1 MTQRLLLSEK
11 GRQAS
16 LPYSLLAR
24 LSDVLA
30 QKMGLYYPVQR
41 WNDLER
47 AIKLAAPAL
56 GVESPEAG
64 ARQVIS
70 APLTRSRVEIL
81 AHYLTVGETYF
92 FREQESLNV
101 LAGILP
107 ELMAACAQAG
117 KPLRIWSAGCCTGE
131 EPYSVA
137 MLIDRLQSPSEEWN
151 VTIQATDIN
160 PVFLEKATTGIY
172 SEWSFRHTPAWVRER
187 YFRQR
192 KDGSFEISPHIR
204 RRVSFS
210 YLNLADEAYPSSIR
224 ESGLVDIILCR
235 NVLMYFSPES
245 TARVLRNLH
254 RSLNDGGWLITGLV
268 EASGSLNNLFSVFNA
283 PAFPGAALYRKE
295 ICPPAPE
302 RRLDPDLPA
311 VFPDHGS
318 ENGSVPG
325 FSTTAIGRQSIYA
338 SGRTGSPGLPA
349 SANSSQSAENG
360 EFSAL
365 CDTARSFA
373 SRGQLGEARKWCK
386 KAIAVSGLN
395 PVPHYLLATI
405 RLESGQTQD
414 AIRSLQRTLYLDPDF
429 VLAHFLLGSVDLSRG
444 RHQEANRHFDA
455 ALLLLADCPPHKTLP
470 ESDGLTAARLA
481 QTIESVRKGRH

>member
-1 MTQRLLLSEK
+1 MQT
-11 GRQAS
+11 S
-16 LPYSLLAR
+16 LPYSLLTQLR
-24 LSDVLA
+24 DVLA

-47 AIKLAAPAL
+47 GIKLAAPAL
-56 GVESPEAG
+56 GVESAEAC

-70 APLTRSRVEIL
+70 APLTRSRIEIL
-81 AHYLTVGETYF
+81 APYLTVGETYF
-92 FREQESLNV
+92 FREQESLNG
-101 LAGILP
+101 LASVLP

-117 KPLRIWSAGCCTGE
+117 RLLRIWSAGCCTGE
-131 EPYSVA
+131 EPYSIA
-137 MLIDRLQSPSEEWN
+137 MLIDQLMCPSGEWN

-160 PVFLEKATTGIY
+160 PVFLEKAAKGIY
-172 SEWSFRHTPAWVRER
+172 SEWSFRHTPVWVRER
-187 YFRQR
+187 YFKQR

-204 RRVSFS
+204 RRVIFS

-224 ESGLVDIILCR
+224 EPGLMDIILCR
-235 NVLMYFSPES
+235 NVLMYFSPEGV
-245 TARVLRNLH
+245 ARVVRNLH
-254 RSLNDGGWLITGLV
+254 RSLSDGGWLITGLV

-283 PAFPGAALYRKE
+283 PVFPGAALYRKE
-295 ICPPAPE
+295 ICPAAPE

-311 VFPDHGS
+311 VFPGHKV
-318 ENGSVPG
+318 ENVSGPG
-325 FSTTAIGRQSIYA
+325 FSTAAMCRRSPYA
-338 SGRTGSPGLPA
+338 SGRTGSPGLPV
-349 SANSSQSAENG
+349 SVNSDQSAEKG
-360 EFSAL
+360 DFSAL
-365 CDTARSFA
+365 CDTAHSFA
-373 SRGQLGEARKWCK
+373 SRGQLAEAHKWCK

-414 AIRSLQRTLYLDPDF
+414 AIQSLQRTLYLDPDF
-429 VLAHFLLGSVDLSRG
+429 VLAHFLLGSVHLSRG

-481 QTIESVRKGRH
+481 QAIESVRKDKH